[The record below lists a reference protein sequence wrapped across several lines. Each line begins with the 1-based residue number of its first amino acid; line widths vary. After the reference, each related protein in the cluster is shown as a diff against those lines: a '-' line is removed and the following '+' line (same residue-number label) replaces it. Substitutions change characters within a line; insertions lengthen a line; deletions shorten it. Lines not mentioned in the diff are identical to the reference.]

1 LGPTVGGEQCDVATY
16 NFPDNDQ
23 LGHYAKSKVVALV
36 RAFKS
41 SQTRAD
47 VIESTPAKKGYTLP
61 NGESS
66 LKGARSVKSNA
77 AWLRDATQK
86 KKKKKEKKKEKKAEH
101 TTQTRHSKLYQYHLT
116 FPAFN
121 VG

>member
-86 KKKKKEKKKEKKAEH
+86 KKKKKKKKRKKKQNTPHRRA
-101 TTQTRHSKLYQYHLT
+101 TPNCTSIILHSL
-116 FPAFN
+116 PFN